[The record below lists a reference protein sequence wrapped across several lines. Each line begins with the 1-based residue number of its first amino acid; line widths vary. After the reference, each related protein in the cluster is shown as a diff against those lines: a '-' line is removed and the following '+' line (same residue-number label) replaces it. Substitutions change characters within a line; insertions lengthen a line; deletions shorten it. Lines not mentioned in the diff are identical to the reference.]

1 MKPYNSIQSRR
12 KFLKDFSYGT
22 IAITTAGTFTE
33 NLICTTAEALAKEI
47 TLTPRQ
53 TEGPFYPDKPLLDTD
68 NNLLIV
74 NDSSTPAAGDVTHL
88 TGRVLGMGGEPFS
101 NVVVEIW
108 HVDNNGI
115 YLHTRCPNQDKRD
128 KNFQGSGRT
137 ITNSSG
143 EYYFRTIKPVFY
155 DLGVKRTPHIHF
167 IVRKGDK
174 RLLTTQMYI
183 KGHPW
188 NEKDF
193 IFQRIQGKAAREA
206 VLVDFKPIKESDTG
220 ELKAHFDIVLGT
232 TPEDISKDINQN
244 QDGIPTL

>member
-12 KFLKDFSYGT
+12 KFLKNFSYNA
-22 IAITTAGTFTE
+22 IAITTAGTFIN
-33 NLICTTAEALAKEI
+33 NLLCTTAEVLAKDL

-53 TEGPFYPDKPLLDTD
+53 AEGPFYPDKALLDTD
-68 NNLLIV
+68 NN
-74 NDSSTPAAGDVTHL
+74 
-88 TGRVLGMGGEPFS
+88 
-101 NVVVEIW
+101 W
-108 HVDNNGI
+108 I
-115 YLHTRCPNQDKRD
+115 YLHTKCPKQDQRD
-128 KNFQGSGRT
+128 RNFQGLGRT

-155 DLGVKRTPHIHF
+155 DLDVKRTPYIHF

-183 KGHPW
+183 KEHPW

-193 IFQRIQGKAAREA
+193 IFQRIQGKAGREA
-206 VLVDFKPIKESDTG
+206 VLVDFEPIKESDTG

-232 TPEDISKDINQN
+232 TPEDMSKDINRN
-244 QDGIPTL
+244 RDGIPYL

>member
-12 KFLKDFSYGT
+12 KFLKNFSYST
-22 IAITTAGTFTE
+22 IAFTAAGTFTE
-33 NLICTTAEALAKEI
+33 NLICTTAEGLAKDH
-47 TLTPRQ
+47 TVTPRQ

-74 NDSSTPAAGDVTHL
+74 SDSTTPATGEVTHL
-88 TGRVLGMGGEPFS
+88 TGRVIGMGGGPIS

-108 HVDNNGI
+108 HVDHNGI

-128 KNFQGSGRT
+128 RNFQGLGRT

-155 DLGVKRTPHIHF
+155 NLGVKRTPHIHF

-183 KGHPW
+183 NGHPC

-193 IFQRIQGKAAREA
+193 IFQRIQGNAAREA
-206 VLVDFKPIKESDTG
+206 VLVDFKPIKGSETG

-232 TPEDISKDINQN
+232 TPEDISRDKNQDR
-244 QDGIPTL
+244 DGIPTL